1 MHPLMAAPR
10 ISTQPKLDLA
20 SLDMGGGVH
29 LAALTLSGPM
39 QLSIYMQANLAQAAA
54 QDRGGAQAQA
64 LQLLASMQRPPVPMV
79 AVADPRRDL
88 QK

>member
-1 MHPLMAAPR
+1 MR
-10 ISTQPKLDLA
+10 
-20 SLDMGGGVH
+20 
-29 LAALTLSGPM
+29 LAALMLSGPM
-39 QLSIYMQANLAQAAA
+39 QLTMQANLAQAAA

-64 LQLLASMQRPPVPMV
+64 LQLLASMQRPAVPVV